1 MIREARKE
9 VLRLETKSPH
19 IYETLDY
26 KRLNKKKASLLFLK
40 DILGEILIAEQVKD
54 HACVR

>member
-26 KRLNKKKASLLFLK
+26 KRLNKKSFIAVLK